1 MSEKYTKLQQI
12 YEGKAK
18 KLYALKD
25 NPNLLLQEFKDDAT
39 AFNAQKRG
47 TILNKGIINCELTN
61 FIFTYLGKK
70 GIKTHLVKTISP
82 NEMIIKRLKIVPI
95 EVVVRNVAAGSLLK
109 KTNFK
114 EGQLLSKPI
123 VEFYYKDDSLGDPMI
138 SDSHALAMKIA
149 NEKDIETLKK
159 MAKKINKILKP
170 FFLKRGLRLVDF
182 KLEFGKDKKGKIML
196 GDEITPDTCR
206 LWDAETNEK
215 LDKDRFRFD
224 LGSVNEAY
232 AEVRS
237 RITGGKTG
245 DKISSNGKGI

>member
-1 MSEKYTKLQQI
+1 MSDKYKKTKQI

-18 KLYALKD
+18 KLYTLKGHPD
-25 NPNLLLQEFKDDAT
+25 LLLQEFKDDAT

-47 TILNKGIINCELTN
+47 SILNKGIINCELTT
-61 FIFTYLGKK
+61 FIFTYLGRK
-70 GIKTHLVKTISP
+70 GVKNHFVKQISP

-114 EGQLLSKPI
+114 EGHHLSKPI
-123 VEFYYKDDSLGDPMI
+123 VEFYYKDDALGDPMI

-149 NEKDIETLKK
+149 AENDLKTLRK
-159 MAKKINKILKP
+159 MAEKINSLLKP

-182 KLEFGKDKKGKIML
+182 KLEFGKDRSGKIML

-206 LWDAETNEK
+206 LWDKKTNKK

-224 LGSVNEAY
+224 LGGVNEAY
-232 AEVRS
+232 AEVRK
-237 RITGGKTG
+237 RILGK
-245 DKISSNGKGI
+245 